1 MTFRFKILE
10 EFPCLMSAM
19 IKKKSG
25 FSSVSV
31 FNRIPEDGY
40 LKKKEKENA
49 AEMKQE
55 VKLNM
60 RGSTLLHTLHLAEPT
75 AISEL

>member
-1 MTFRFKILE
+1 MTFRFRILE

-19 IKKKSG
+19 IKRSG

-31 FNRIPEDGY
+31 FNHIPKDGY
-40 LKKKEKENA
+40 LKKKRKENA

-55 VKLNM
+55 VKLNI
-60 RGSTLLHTLHLAEPT
+60 RGSTLLHTQRLAEPA